1 MQMSLNVLTRGS
13 CEGLKAGV
21 HVTALGLA
29 VVMGVYNLAA
39 WVRRREPHLA
49 VNTVLYA
56 ALIAWEHRHVAHHV
70 AELRHPPETVPPV
83 AVLVHRNTPKPAD
96 VAA

>member
-1 MQMSLNVLTRGS
+1 MQVIFAVLTRGS

-29 VVMGVYNLAA
+29 VVMGVYNAAA
-39 WVRRREPHLA
+39 WMRRREPHLA

-56 ALIAWEHRHVAHHV
+56 ALIAWEQRHVAHHL
-70 AELRHPPETVPPV
+70 ALRHPREIVPPV
-83 AVLVHRNTPKPAD
+83 AVLVRGNTHKATK

>member
-1 MQMSLNVLTRGS
+1 MQVSLNVLTRGS

-29 VVMGVYNLAA
+29 VVMGVYNAAA
-39 WVRRREPHLA
+39 WMRRREPHLA

-56 ALIAWEHRHVAHHV
+56 ALIAWEQRHVAHHL
-70 AELRHPPETVPPV
+70 AELRHPRESVPPV
-83 AVLVHRNTPKPAD
+83 AILVRGNTHKPTE